1 VIVVAGLGN
10 PGRRYEH
17 TRHNVGF
24 MVADRLVETAG
35 GGAFRAK
42 FQGDLAMVELLGHD
56 VLVLKPQTFMNES
69 GRSVRQALDYH
80 RLGPDALIVVHDE
93 LDLPFGQLRLKLGG
107 GEAGHRGLRSIS
119 SHLGDPGYAR
129 LRIGIGRPQA
139 GFSGD
144 VVDYVLEAFAA
155 AERPLLGDVIDR
167 AVDAIRRI
175 AETSLPAAMNHVN
188 RKPS

>member
-10 PGRRYEH
+10 PGKRYED

-24 MVADRLVETAG
+24 MIADRLVESAG
-35 GGAFRAK
+35 GGAFRSK
-42 FQGDLAMVELLGHD
+42 FQGELATIELSGRD

-80 RLGPDALIVVHDE
+80 RVGPEALLVVHDE

-119 SHLGDPGYAR
+119 GYLGDSGYAR
-129 LRIGIGRPQA
+129 LRVGIGRPQA

-155 AERPLLGDVIDR
+155 AERPLLGDIIDR
-167 AVDAIRRI
+167 AADAIRRMV
-175 AETSLPAAMNHVN
+175 ETSLSAAMNQLN

>member
-10 PGRRYEH
+10 PGKRYEH

-24 MVADRLVETAG
+24 MVADRLVESAG

-42 FQGDLAMVELLGHD
+42 FQGELAQIDLATHG

-69 GRSVRQALDYH
+69 GQSVRQALDYH
-80 RLGPDALIVVHDE
+80 RLGPDALLVIHDE
-93 LDLPFGQLRLKLGG
+93 LDLPLGELRLKLGG

-119 SHLGDPGYAR
+119 AHLGETDYAR
-129 LRIGIGRPQA
+129 LRVGIGRPQA
-139 GFSGD
+139 GFSVD

-155 AERPLLGDVIDR
+155 AERPLLGDILDR
-167 AVDAIRRI
+167 AVDAIRRV
-175 AETSLPAAMNHVN
+175 AEKGLAAAMNHVN